1 MEMTKEKRGPIVILA
16 VKGRLDAS
24 TSNKL
29 EESLLASIEAGE
41 KQFALDFSR
50 LDYISS
56 AGLRVLLLAMK
67 KLTNADGKLVLCSL
81 QEQIKEVF
89 DIAGFSSL
97 FPLFTSPE
105 EALRSFNQ

>member
-29 EESLLASIEAGE
+29 EESLLASIETGE

-67 KLTNADGKLVLCSL
+67 KLTNAEGKLVLCSL